1 MRFFLITDMM
11 THYRARM
18 LASLAQGLIKA
29 SGKASSEEPI
39 VYMMSGQDQRL
50 NHADVVLGVDIARPE
65 FLSPKVRHIT
75 WVQDLISWP
84 HGNKVPRLDIYEE
97 RSRDGDIIYTLGDG
111 RSVGIDESGPHWR
124 GSLAD
129 AVDPGLLNRP
139 RKQPGLDLSL
149 CTYIPPPAEAL
160 EAVEGYWLESVRR
173 LIREYYHP
181 LRGELDPLAMY
192 ARIKSVLEGSTST
205 VFDWRVHFKF
215 RSQEVKWMVVQYS
228 RLLDRLAMAR
238 LMTETSENIEIRGGN
253 WEHYP
258 EYAGWVQSH
267 TNDTEVLYNTFQ
279 RARVNLHVNITG
291 FGIHSRVLDCM
302 AMECF
307 VMSHTTARNAV
318 GHLTEC
324 FEPDVHYGVFTPDD
338 FKAKAQYWLDNEE
351 ARKKASAEA
360 FKIVQSGH
368 LWEHRAA
375 KILKDLK
382 DG

>member
-1 MRFFLITDMM
+1 MM

-29 SGKASSEEPI
+29 SGKTTSKEPL
-39 VYMMSGQDQRL
+39 VYMMSGQDERI
-50 NHADVVLGVDIARPE
+50 NSADVVLGVDIARPE
-65 FLSPKVRHIT
+65 FLSPKVRYVT

-84 HGNKVPRLDIYEE
+84 HGNKVPRHDIYEE

-111 RSVGIDESGPHWR
+111 RSVGIDEAGPHWR

-149 CTYIPPPAEAL
+149 CTYIPPPAESL
-160 EAVEGYWLESVRR
+160 EALEGYWLESVRR
-173 LIREYYHP
+173 LIRGYYHP
-181 LRGELDPLAMY
+181 LRGELDPLAMHEH
-192 ARIKSVLEGSTST
+192 IKSVLEGSNSNA
-205 VFDWRVHFKF
+205 FDWRGHFKI
-215 RSQEVKWMVVQYS
+215 RSQEVKWVVVQYS
-228 RLLDRLAMAR
+228 RLLDRLAMAK
-238 LMTETSENIEIRGGN
+238 LMTEVSENIEIRGGN

-258 EYAGWVQSH
+258 EFAGCTQSH

-279 RARVNLHVNITG
+279 RARINLHVNITG

-307 VMSHTTARNAV
+307 VMSHTTAEKRV
-318 GHLTEC
+318 GQLTEC
-324 FEPDVHYGVFTPDD
+324 FEPDVHYGVFTPEN
-338 FKAKAQYWLDNEE
+338 FKAKALYWLDNEE

-360 FKIVQSGH
+360 LKIVQSGH

-375 KILKDLK
+375 KIMKDLK